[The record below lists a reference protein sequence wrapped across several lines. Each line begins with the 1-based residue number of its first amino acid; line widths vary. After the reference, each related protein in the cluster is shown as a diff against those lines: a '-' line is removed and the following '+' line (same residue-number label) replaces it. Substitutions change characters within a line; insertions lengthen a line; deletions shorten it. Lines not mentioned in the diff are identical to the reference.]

1 MLCLRVFKHKENLLL
16 TLVLVTLLATI
27 AVTLTPTVKA
37 GGDAALRNAL
47 SYVRQI
53 YEASYR
59 ATYGSSYGSSA
70 TVSDIRPTYLGGV
83 SGPVLSFST
92 TIYPRLPTGEYLV
105 PRGVIVY
112 AYYGPGGEI
121 RIDTYGWTY
130 GIGGG
135 GGYSGRGY
143 SGYSGGGGS
152 YYGGGGYY
160 SPPRYTLTVSV
171 SPSGSGTT
179 NPSPGSYTYDSGT
192 SVTVTATPK
201 LGYRFKQWLL
211 DGSNAGSSLSITVTM
226 NRDHSL
232 TAVFEAV
239 SVDQVLSNVRL
250 SVAPPSDPSAFV
262 DVQGLKVLP
271 NEHVKVKAN
280 LNLEEAWLSGLTAE
294 VSVSDSSGR
303 LKLCQGEQSVKSY
316 ACNSRSIG
324 IESSTFY
331 LEPVNPD
338 LAWREALH
346 GLGSMQPRSASSVSY
361 QTSLTVSVT
370 LRRGSEQYTFTKQ
383 LNVKVSPANVASSAS
398 YSADVATVS
407 FRMLWLDDSTPITD
421 RANMIGV
428 VVKGISGGA
437 DQSVKADGNGLASL
451 TLDLK
456 ALRDGPI
463 ERSYELIPCFQ
474 PFTVILDSPHP
485 QLKYYDLVTS
495 VERKD
500 SRIVRLLIAK
510 YSNWQPVAN
519 ARVQLLRDNPNNPD
533 QYEAYKNK
541 DYVVVSEAYTD
552 ASGHVTFNLPSN
564 YRVLDVRVI
573 PPSDPLTVYSPL
585 RYANYILLEYKT

>member
-16 TLVLVTLLATI
+16 TLVLVALLATI

-37 GGDAALRNAL
+37 GGDADLRNAL
-47 SYVRQI
+47 DPIRNEYVKFV
-53 YEASYR
+53 EAVNRGMAS
-59 ATYGSSYGSSA
+59 ASWIPPGSSVSVSNIVPTTFAVETCYKRYEIVPALTFTVGVYPKKDKPYGYM
-70 TVSDIRPTYLGGV
+70 I
-83 SGPVLSFST
+83 
-92 TIYPRLPTGEYLV
+92 
-105 PRGVIVY
+105 Y
-112 AYYGPGGEI
+112 AYSTPSGEI
-121 RIDTYGWTY
+121 KFHEQWWREGTSSG
-130 GIGGG
+130 
-135 GGYSGRGY
+135 GRG
-143 SGYSGGGGS
+143 G
-152 YYGGGGYY
+152 YGGGGYY

-316 ACNSRSIG
+316 ACNSRSLG
-324 IESSTFY
+324 VESSAFY

-346 GLGSMQPRSASSVSY
+346 GLGSIQPRSASSVCY
-361 QTSLTVSVT
+361 QTGLTVTIT
-370 LRRGSEQYTFTKQ
+370 LKRGNERYTFTKQ

-421 RANMIGV
+421 RAGRIGV

-552 ASGHVTFNLPSN
+552 ASGHVTFNLPSD